1 MFPSIRSLDPGADP
15 PKIINVLIEIP
26 KNSNIKYETDFKSGL
41 LRVDRILSVAASYP
55 YNYGFI
61 PGTLELNSEDPIDAY
76 VLGDTLIPYSLIMCS
91 PIGAILTEDQD
102 GNDVKII
109 AVPLT
114 MISLEFDKVNNI
126 YDLPVF
132 FREKL
137 EHIIRHHKD
146 LESGKFVKGIKWEE
160 KYAAEQIIL
169 QAIERKRKKINDI

>member
-1 MFPSIRSLDPGADP
+1 
-15 PKIINVLIEIP
+15 
-26 KNSNIKYETDFKSGL
+26 
-41 LRVDRILSVAASYP
+41 
-55 YNYGFI
+55 
-61 PGTLELNSEDPIDAY
+61 
-76 VLGDTLIPYSLIMCS
+76 MCS

-169 QAIERKRKKINDI
+169 QAIERKRKKINKI